1 MRALGEMFGRAGAR
15 GWYAARVAS
24 ASARG
29 GGFAFGGLRDR
40 VVRVGI
46 PKTGAH
52 AVSRNPSRHSSAGP
66 VARGAPQSRGFASA
80 GAPRDDRDATA
91 ETETRATNDPD
102 ASDAVETR
110 TGFSRTGTDA
120 STRRGAEAPE
130 PTAPRVPLDGTS
142 STETDGAHARKV
154 VQNTWWEALTMTP
167 VYAFRAAR
175 AKWASAPAVAA
186 AIDPGFDADAF
197 SRLAA
202 VGRDEVLRAYAANDM
217 SRVRAMCT
225 PAVFDAFQQSR
236 IEYERNNLALRYDRS
251 PSADEETRRDAPE
264 RENETPLDALDSEM
278 CSARLIDLRLARQE
292 DTFTGDPEDD
302 PVWVARRDRCRA
314 FVNGV
319 GSGAREATS
328 VGDGQTLA
336 PEKTKFDSLESAD
349 AKPLRLVATVF
360 VMDKTG
366 SRWSIEDTVNGTVG
380 ITEDLR
386 IQEWSF
392 TRDLPR
398 YWPSDEALE
407 TPWRVEHIG

>member
-1 MRALGEMFGRAGAR
+1 MRALGKMFGRAGAR
-15 GWYAARVAS
+15 GWYAARAVS
-24 ASARG
+24 ASARAAG
-29 GGFAFGGLRDR
+29 DAFE
-40 VVRVGI
+40 RVGI
-46 PKTGAH
+46 PRFVSH
-52 AVSRNPSRHSSAGP
+52 VVSRTTSSRPFSGP
-66 VARGAPQSRGFASA
+66 AARRPQPRPRGFASA
-80 GAPRDDRDATA
+80 GTPRDDRDATA
-91 ETETRATNDPD
+91 VETD
-102 ASDAVETR
+102 ASATGERDAVTASNAVETEKKAPV
-110 TGFSRTGTDA
+110 TDA
-120 STRRGAEAPE
+120 SPP
-130 PTAPRVPLDGTS
+130 PTPSPRVPLDGTS
-142 STETDGAHARKV
+142 STETDGVHAVKV

-167 VYAFRAAR
+167 VYAFRATR

-251 PSADEETRRDAPE
+251 PSADEETSASS
-264 RENETPLDALDSEM
+264 L

-328 VGDGQTLA
+328 VMSDGRTLA
-336 PEKTKFDSLESAD
+336 PELTKTKTKFDSLESAD

-360 VMDKTG
+360 AMDKTG

-407 TPWRVEHIG
+407 TPWRVEHVG

>member
-1 MRALGEMFGRAGAR
+1 MRALGKMFGRAGAR
-15 GWYAARVAS
+15 GWYAARAVS
-24 ASARG
+24 SSARAAG
-29 GGFAFGGLRDR
+29 DAF
-40 VVRVGI
+40 VIERVGI
-46 PKTGAH
+46 PRFVSH
-52 AVSRNPSRHSSAGP
+52 VVSRTTSSRPFSGP
-66 VARGAPQSRGFASA
+66 AARRPQPRPRGFASA
-80 GAPRDDRDATA
+80 GTPRDDRDATA
-91 ETETRATNDPD
+91 VETD
-102 ASDAVETR
+102 ASATGERDAVTASNAVETEKKAPV
-110 TGFSRTGTDA
+110 TDA
-120 STRRGAEAPE
+120 SPP
-130 PTAPRVPLDGTS
+130 PTPSPRVPLDGTS
-142 STETDGAHARKV
+142 STETDGVHAVKV

-167 VYAFRAAR
+167 VYAFRATR

-236 IEYERNNLALRYDRS
+236 IEYERNNLALRYDR
-251 PSADEETRRDAPE
+251 APE
-264 RENETPLDALDSEM
+264 RQNETPLDDPGSSASSL
-278 CSARLIDLRLARQE
+278 CTARLIDLRLARQE

-336 PEKTKFDSLESAD
+336 PEKTKTKTKFDSLESAD

-360 VMDKTG
+360 AMDKTG

-407 TPWRVEHIG
+407 TPWRVEHVG

>member
-1 MRALGEMFGRAGAR
+1 MRALGKMFGRAGAR
-15 GWYAARVAS
+15 GWYAARAVS
-24 ASARG
+24 ASARAAG
-29 GGFAFGGLRDR
+29 DAFGGPRAF
-40 VVRVGI
+40 VSVRVEI
-46 PKTGAH
+46 PRFVSH
-52 AVSRNPSRHSSAGP
+52 VVSRTTSSRPFSGP
-66 VARGAPQSRGFASA
+66 AARRPQPRPRGFASA
-80 GAPRDDRDATA
+80 GTPRDDRDATA
-91 ETETRATNDPD
+91 VETD
-102 ASDAVETR
+102 ASATGERDAVETEKKAPV
-110 TGFSRTGTDA
+110 TDA
-120 STRRGAEAPE
+120 AT
-130 PTAPRVPLDGTS
+130 PTPSPRVPLDGAS
-142 STETDGAHARKV
+142 STETDGVHAVKV

-167 VYAFRAAR
+167 VYAFRATR

-186 AIDPGFDADAF
+186 AIDPGFDADVF

-217 SRVRAMCT
+217 SRVREMCT

-236 IEYERNNLALRYDRS
+236 IEYERNNLALRYDRA
-251 PSADEETRRDAPE
+251 PSADEETSASDAPE

-292 DTFTGDPEDD
+292 DTFTGEPEDD

-328 VGDGQTLA
+328 VGDGRTLA
-336 PEKTKFDSLESAD
+336 PEKTKTKFDSLESAD

>member
-1 MRALGEMFGRAGAR
+1 MRALGKMFGRAGAR
-15 GWYAARVAS
+15 GWYAARAVS
-24 ASARG
+24 ASARAAG
-29 GGFAFGGLRDR
+29 DAFGGPRAF
-40 VVRVGI
+40 VSVRVEI
-46 PKTGAH
+46 PRFVSH
-52 AVSRNPSRHSSAGP
+52 VVSRTTSSRPFSGP
-66 VARGAPQSRGFASA
+66 AARRPQPRPRGFASA
-80 GAPRDDRDATA
+80 GTPRDDRDATA
-91 ETETRATNDPD
+91 VETD
-102 ASDAVETR
+102 ASATGERDAVETEKKAPV
-110 TGFSRTGTDA
+110 TDA
-120 STRRGAEAPE
+120 ST
-130 PTAPRVPLDGTS
+130 PTPSPRVPLDGVS
-142 STETDGAHARKV
+142 STETDGVHAVKV

-167 VYAFRAAR
+167 VYAFRATR

-186 AIDPGFDADAF
+186 AIDPGFDADVF

-217 SRVRAMCT
+217 SRVREMCT

-236 IEYERNNLALRYDRS
+236 IEYERNNLALRYDRA
-251 PSADEETRRDAPE
+251 PSADEETSASDAPE

-292 DTFTGDPEDD
+292 DTFTGEPEDD

-328 VGDGQTLA
+328 VGDGRTLA
-336 PEKTKFDSLESAD
+336 PEKTKTKTKFDSLESAD

>member
-1 MRALGEMFGRAGAR
+1 MGGPRAF
-15 GWYAARVAS
+15 
-24 ASARG
+24 
-29 GGFAFGGLRDR
+29 
-40 VVRVGI
+40 VGI
-46 PKTGAH
+46 PRFVSH
-52 AVSRNPSRHSSAGP
+52 VVSRTTSSRPFSGP
-66 VARGAPQSRGFASA
+66 AARRPQPRPRGFASA
-80 GAPRDDRDATA
+80 GTPRDDRDATA
-91 ETETRATNDPD
+91 VETD
-102 ASDAVETR
+102 ASATGERDAVTASNAVETEKKAPV
-110 TGFSRTGTDA
+110 TDA
-120 STRRGAEAPE
+120 ST
-130 PTAPRVPLDGTS
+130 PTPTTPRVPLDGTS
-142 STETDGAHARKV
+142 STETDGVHAVKV

-167 VYAFRAAR
+167 VYAFRATR

-251 PSADEETRRDAPE
+251 PSADEETSASS
-264 RENETPLDALDSEM
+264 L

-328 VGDGQTLA
+328 VMSDGRTLA
-336 PEKTKFDSLESAD
+336 PEKTKTKTKFDSLESAD

-360 VMDKTG
+360 AMDKTG

-407 TPWRVEHIG
+407 TPWRVEHVG

>member
-1 MRALGEMFGRAGAR
+1 MRALGKMFGRAGAR
-15 GWYAARVAS
+15 GWYAARAVS
-24 ASARG
+24 ASARAAG
-29 GGFAFGGLRDR
+29 DAFGGPRAF
-40 VVRVGI
+40 VSVRVEI
-46 PKTGAH
+46 PRFVSH
-52 AVSRNPSRHSSAGP
+52 VVSRTTSSRPFSGP
-66 VARGAPQSRGFASA
+66 AARRPQPRPRGFASA
-80 GAPRDDRDATA
+80 GTPRDDRDATA
-91 ETETRATNDPD
+91 VETD
-102 ASDAVETR
+102 ASATGERDAVETEKKAPV
-110 TGFSRTGTDA
+110 TDA
-120 STRRGAEAPE
+120 ST
-130 PTAPRVPLDGTS
+130 PTPSPRVPLDGTS
-142 STETDGAHARKV
+142 STETDGVHAVKV

-167 VYAFRAAR
+167 VYAFRATR

-186 AIDPGFDADAF
+186 AIDPGFDADVF

-217 SRVRAMCT
+217 SRVREMCT

-236 IEYERNNLALRYDRS
+236 IEYERNNLALRYDRA
-251 PSADEETRRDAPE
+251 PSADEGTSASDAPE

-292 DTFTGDPEDD
+292 DTFTGEPEDD

-328 VGDGQTLA
+328 VGDGRTLA
-336 PEKTKFDSLESAD
+336 PEKTKTKFDSLESAD

>member
-1 MRALGEMFGRAGAR
+1 MFGRAGAR
-15 GWYAARVAS
+15 GWYAARAVS
-24 ASARG
+24 ASVRAAG
-29 GGFAFGGLRDR
+29 DAFGGPRAFVSVR
-40 VVRVGI
+40 VVI
-46 PKTGAH
+46 PRFVSH
-52 AVSRNPSRHSSAGP
+52 VVSRTTSSRPFSGP
-66 VARGAPQSRGFASA
+66 AARRPQPRPRGFASA
-80 GAPRDDRDATA
+80 GTPRDDRDATA
-91 ETETRATNDPD
+91 VETD
-102 ASDAVETR
+102 ASATGERDAVTASNAVETEKKAPV
-110 TGFSRTGTDA
+110 TDA
-120 STRRGAEAPE
+120 SP
-130 PTAPRVPLDGTS
+130 PTPPTPSPRVPLDGTS
-142 STETDGAHARKV
+142 STETDGVHAVKV

-167 VYAFRAAR
+167 VYAFRATR

-202 VGRDEVLRAYAANDM
+202 LGRDEVLRAYAANDM
-217 SRVRAMCT
+217 RRVRAMCT

-236 IEYERNNLALRYDRS
+236 IEYERNNLALRYDRA
-251 PSADEETRRDAPE
+251 PSADEETRRDETPT
-264 RENETPLDALDSEM
+264 RENETLLESSASSL

-328 VGDGQTLA
+328 VMSDGQTLA
-336 PEKTKFDSLESAD
+336 PEKTKTKTKFDSLESAD

-360 VMDKTG
+360 AMDKTG

-407 TPWRVEHIG
+407 TPWRVEHVG

>member
-1 MRALGEMFGRAGAR
+1 
-15 GWYAARVAS
+15 
-24 ASARG
+24 
-29 GGFAFGGLRDR
+29 
-40 VVRVGI
+40 
-46 PKTGAH
+46 
-52 AVSRNPSRHSSAGP
+52 
-66 VARGAPQSRGFASA
+66 
-80 GAPRDDRDATA
+80 
-91 ETETRATNDPD
+91 
-102 ASDAVETR
+102 
-110 TGFSRTGTDA
+110 
-120 STRRGAEAPE
+120 
-130 PTAPRVPLDGTS
+130 
-142 STETDGAHARKV
+142 
-154 VQNTWWEALTMTP
+154 MTP
-167 VYAFRAAR
+167 VYAFRATR

-264 RENETPLDALDSEM
+264 RENETPLDALDGSSASSL

-292 DTFTGDPEDD
+292 DTLTGDPEDD

>member
-1 MRALGEMFGRAGAR
+1 MRALGKMFGRAGAR
-15 GWYAARVAS
+15 GWYAARGVS
-24 ASARG
+24 ASARAAG
-29 GGFAFGGLRDR
+29 DAFGGE
-40 VVRVGI
+40 RVGI
-46 PKTGAH
+46 PRFVSH
-52 AVSRNPSRHSSAGP
+52 VVSRTTSSRPFSGP
-66 VARGAPQSRGFASA
+66 AARRPQPRPRGFASA
-80 GAPRDDRDATA
+80 GTPRDDRDATA
-91 ETETRATNDPD
+91 VETD
-102 ASDAVETR
+102 ASATGERDAVTASNAVETEKKAPV
-110 TGFSRTGTDA
+110 TDA
-120 STRRGAEAPE
+120 ST
-130 PTAPRVPLDGTS
+130 PTPPTPPTPSPRVPLDGTS
-142 STETDGAHARKV
+142 STETDGVHAVKV

-167 VYAFRAAR
+167 VYAFRATR

-264 RENETPLDALDSEM
+264 RENETPLDGSSASSL

>member
-1 MRALGEMFGRAGAR
+1 MRALGKMFGRAGAR
-15 GWYAARVAS
+15 GWYAARGVS
-24 ASARG
+24 ASARAAG
-29 GGFAFGGLRDR
+29 DAFGGPRAF
-40 VVRVGI
+40 VSVRVEI
-46 PKTGAH
+46 PRFVSH
-52 AVSRNPSRHSSAGP
+52 VVSRTTSSRPFSGP
-66 VARGAPQSRGFASA
+66 AARRPQPRPRGFASA
-80 GAPRDDRDATA
+80 GTPRDDRDATA
-91 ETETRATNDPD
+91 VETD
-102 ASDAVETR
+102 ASATGERDAVETEKKAPV
-110 TGFSRTGTDA
+110 TDA
-120 STRRGAEAPE
+120 ST
-130 PTAPRVPLDGTS
+130 PTPSPRVPLDGTS
-142 STETDGAHARKV
+142 STETDGVHAVKV

-167 VYAFRAAR
+167 VYAFRATR

-186 AIDPGFDADAF
+186 AIDPGFDADVF

-217 SRVRAMCT
+217 SRVREMCT

-236 IEYERNNLALRYDRS
+236 IEYERNNLALRYDRA
-251 PSADEETRRDAPE
+251 PSADEETSASDAPE

-292 DTFTGDPEDD
+292 DTFTGEPEDD

-328 VGDGQTLA
+328 VGDGRTLA
-336 PEKTKFDSLESAD
+336 PEKTKTKFDSLESAD

>member
-80 GAPRDDRDATA
+80 GAPRDDRDTSA
-91 ETETRATNDPD
+91 ETETSATGERDVSN
-102 ASDAVETR
+102 AVDIETER
-110 TGFSRTGTDA
+110 SPTETDA
-120 STRRGAEAPE
+120 STPRDSGASPESPE

-142 STETDGAHARKV
+142 STETGGVHAKKV

-167 VYAFRAAR
+167 VYAFRATR
-175 AKWASAPAVAA
+175 AKWASSPAVRA

-202 VGRDEVLRAYAANDM
+202 AGRDEVLRAYAANDM
-217 SRVRAMCT
+217 SRVREMCT

-236 IEYERNNLALRYDRS
+236 IEYERNNLALRYDRA
-251 PSADEETRRDAPE
+251 PSADEETSASDAPE

-292 DTFTGDPEDD
+292 DTFTGEPEDD

-314 FVNGV
+314 FVNDV
-319 GSGAREATS
+319 GSGKLGEAL
-328 VGDGQTLA
+328 GGAD
-336 PEKTKFDSLESAD
+336 KFDSSLGESGD

-360 VMDKTG
+360 VMDKAG

-386 IQEWSF
+386 VQEWSF
-392 TRDLPR
+392 ARDLPR

-407 TPWRVEHIG
+407 TPWRVSHVG

>member
-1 MRALGEMFGRAGAR
+1 MRALGKMFGRAGAR
-15 GWYAARVAS
+15 GWYAARAVS
-24 ASARG
+24 ASARAAG
-29 GGFAFGGLRDR
+29 DAFGGPRAF
-40 VVRVGI
+40 VSVRVEI
-46 PKTGAH
+46 PRFVSH
-52 AVSRNPSRHSSAGP
+52 VVSRTTSSRPFSGP
-66 VARGAPQSRGFASA
+66 AARRPQPRPRGFASA
-80 GAPRDDRDATA
+80 GTPRDDRDATA
-91 ETETRATNDPD
+91 VETD
-102 ASDAVETR
+102 ASATGERDAVETEKKAPV
-110 TGFSRTGTDA
+110 TDA
-120 STRRGAEAPE
+120 ST
-130 PTAPRVPLDGTS
+130 PTPSPRVPLDGTS
-142 STETDGAHARKV
+142 STETDGVHAVKV

-167 VYAFRAAR
+167 VYAFRATR

-186 AIDPGFDADAF
+186 AIDPGFDADVF

-217 SRVRAMCT
+217 SRVREMCT

-236 IEYERNNLALRYDRS
+236 IEYERNNLALRYDRA
-251 PSADEETRRDAPE
+251 PSADEETSASDAPE

-292 DTFTGDPEDD
+292 DTFTGEPEDD

-328 VGDGQTLA
+328 VGDGRTLA
-336 PEKTKFDSLESAD
+336 PEKTQTTFESLESAD

>member
-29 GGFAFGGLRDR
+29 GGIARGGARDR
-40 VVRVGI
+40 VVRVGE
-46 PKTGAH
+46 TGDR
-52 AVSRNPSRHSSAGP
+52 AVSRTPARRFGGPSALRAL
-66 VARGAPQSRGFASA
+66 RSRGFASA

-110 TGFSRTGTDA
+110 TGFSPTGTDA
-120 STRRGAEAPE
+120 SPRRGAEAPE

-167 VYAFRAAR
+167 VYAFRATR

-197 SRLAA
+197 ARLAA

-217 SRVRAMCT
+217 RRVRAMCT
-225 PAVFDAFQQSR
+225 PTVFDAFQQSR
-236 IEYERNNLALRYDRS
+236 IEYERNNLALRYDRAAE
-251 PSADEETRRDAPE
+251 PRDEGDDDESFSSLCE
-264 RENETPLDALDSEM
+264 
-278 CSARLIDLRLARQE
+278 ARLIDVRLARQE
-292 DTFTGDPEDD
+292 DGSPGDPEDD

-314 FVNGV
+314 FVSDV
-319 GSGAREATS
+319 GSGKLGEAL
-328 VGDGQTLA
+328 LA
-336 PEKTKFDSLESAD
+336 AGGGADKFDSLESAD

-360 VMDKTG
+360 VMDKGG
-366 SRWSIEDTVNGTVG
+366 SAWSIEDKVDGTVG

-386 IQEWSF
+386 VQEWSF

-407 TPWRVEHIG
+407 TPWRVEHVG

>member
-80 GAPRDDRDATA
+80 GAPRDDRDTSA
-91 ETETRATNDPD
+91 ETETSATGERDVSN
-102 ASDAVETR
+102 AVDIETER
-110 TGFSRTGTDA
+110 SPTETDA
-120 STRRGAEAPE
+120 STPRDSGASPESPE

-142 STETDGAHARKV
+142 STETGGVHAKKV

-167 VYAFRAAR
+167 VYAFRATR
-175 AKWASAPAVAA
+175 AKWASSPAVRA

-202 VGRDEVLRAYAANDM
+202 AGRDEVLRAYAANDM
-217 SRVRAMCT
+217 RRVRLMCT
-225 PAVFDAFQQSR
+225 PEVFDAFQQSR
-236 IEYERNNLALRYDRS
+236 IEYERNNLALRYDRAAE
-251 PSADEETRRDAPE
+251 PRDEGDDDESFSSLCE
-264 RENETPLDALDSEM
+264 
-278 CSARLIDLRLARQE
+278 ARLIDVRLARQE
-292 DTFTGDPEDD
+292 DGSPGDPEDD

-314 FVNGV
+314 FVSDV
-319 GSGAREATS
+319 GSGKLGEAL
-328 VGDGQTLA
+328 LA
-336 PEKTKFDSLESAD
+336 AGGGADKFDSLESAD

-360 VMDKTG
+360 VMDKPG
-366 SRWSIEDTVNGTVG
+366 SVLSIEDTVNGTVG

-386 IQEWSF
+386 VQEWSF

-407 TPWRVEHIG
+407 TPWRVEHVG

>member
-1 MRALGEMFGRAGAR
+1 MFGRAGAR

-29 GGFAFGGLRDR
+29 GGIARGGARDR
-40 VVRVGI
+40 VVRVGE
-46 PKTGAH
+46 TGDR
-52 AVSRNPSRHSSAGP
+52 AVSRTPARRFGGPSALRAL
-66 VARGAPQSRGFASA
+66 RSRGFASA

-110 TGFSRTGTDA
+110 AGFSPTGTDA
-120 STRRGAEAPE
+120 STRRADAPE

-142 STETDGAHARKV
+142 STETDGARARKV

-167 VYAFRAAR
+167 VYAFRATR
-175 AKWASAPAVAA
+175 AKWAFAPAVAA

-197 SRLAA
+197 ARLAA

-217 SRVRAMCT
+217 RRVRAMCT
-225 PAVFDAFQQSR
+225 PTVFDAFQQSR
-236 IEYERNNLALRYDRS
+236 IEYERNNLALRYDRAAGPNAGAGADAADAADAS
-251 PSADEETRRDAPE
+251 SSALCE
-264 RENETPLDALDSEM
+264 
-278 CSARLIDLRLARQE
+278 ARLIDVRLARQE
-292 DTFTGDPEDD
+292 DGSAGDPEDD
-302 PVWVARRDRCRA
+302 PTWVARRDRCRA
-314 FVNGV
+314 FVNDV
-319 GSGAREATS
+319 ASGKIGEALR
-328 VGDGQTLA
+328 GANGRA
-336 PEKTKFDSLESAD
+336 AKFDSLESAD

-360 VMDKTG
+360 VMDKGG
-366 SRWSIEDTVNGTVG
+366 SAWSIEDKVDGTVG

-386 IQEWSF
+386 VQEWSF

-407 TPWRVEHIG
+407 TPWRVEHVG

>member
-1 MRALGEMFGRAGAR
+1 MRALGKMFGRAGAR
-15 GWYAARVAS
+15 GWYAARAVS
-24 ASARG
+24 ASVRAAG
-29 GGFAFGGLRDR
+29 DAFGGPRAF
-40 VVRVGI
+40 VSVRVEI
-46 PKTGAH
+46 PRFVSH
-52 AVSRNPSRHSSAGP
+52 VVSRTTSSRPFSGP
-66 VARGAPQSRGFASA
+66 AARRPQPRPRGFASA
-80 GAPRDDRDATA
+80 GTPRDDRDATA
-91 ETETRATNDPD
+91 VETD
-102 ASDAVETR
+102 ASATGERDAVETEKKAPV
-110 TGFSRTGTDA
+110 TDA
-120 STRRGAEAPE
+120 ST
-130 PTAPRVPLDGTS
+130 PTPSPRVPLDGTS
-142 STETDGAHARKV
+142 STETDGVHAVKV

-167 VYAFRAAR
+167 VYAFRATR

-186 AIDPGFDADAF
+186 AIDPGFDADVF

-217 SRVRAMCT
+217 SRVREMCT

-236 IEYERNNLALRYDRS
+236 IEYERNNLALRYDRA
-251 PSADEETRRDAPE
+251 PSADEETSASDAPE

-292 DTFTGDPEDD
+292 DTFTGEPEDD

-336 PEKTKFDSLESAD
+336 PEKTKTKFDSLESAD

>member
-1 MRALGEMFGRAGAR
+1 MRALGKMFGRAGAR
-15 GWYAARVAS
+15 GWYAARGVS
-24 ASARG
+24 ASARAAG
-29 GGFAFGGLRDR
+29 DAFGGE
-40 VVRVGI
+40 RVGI
-46 PKTGAH
+46 PRFVSH
-52 AVSRNPSRHSSAGP
+52 VVSRTTSSRPFSGP
-66 VARGAPQSRGFASA
+66 AARRPQPRPRGFASA
-80 GAPRDDRDATA
+80 GTPRDDRDATA
-91 ETETRATNDPD
+91 VETD
-102 ASDAVETR
+102 ASATGERDAVETEKKAPV
-110 TGFSRTGTDA
+110 TDA
-120 STRRGAEAPE
+120 ST
-130 PTAPRVPLDGTS
+130 PTPSPRVPLDGTS
-142 STETDGAHARKV
+142 STETDGVHAVKV

-167 VYAFRAAR
+167 VYAFRATR

-264 RENETPLDALDSEM
+264 RENETPLDALDGSSASSL

-292 DTFTGDPEDD
+292 DGSPGDPEDD

-314 FVNGV
+314 FVSDV
-319 GSGAREATS
+319 GSGKLGEAL
-328 VGDGQTLA
+328 LA
-336 PEKTKFDSLESAD
+336 AGGGADKFDSLESAD

-360 VMDKTG
+360 VMDKPG
-366 SRWSIEDTVNGTVG
+366 SVWSIEDTVNGTVG

-386 IQEWSF
+386 VQEWSF

-407 TPWRVEHIG
+407 TPWRVEHVG

>member
-1 MRALGEMFGRAGAR
+1 MRALGKMFGRAGAR
-15 GWYAARVAS
+15 GWYAARGVS
-24 ASARG
+24 ASARAAG
-29 GGFAFGGLRDR
+29 DAFGGPRAF
-40 VVRVGI
+40 VSVRVEI
-46 PKTGAH
+46 PRFVSH
-52 AVSRNPSRHSSAGP
+52 VVSRTTSSRPFSGP
-66 VARGAPQSRGFASA
+66 AARRPQPRPRGFASA
-80 GAPRDDRDATA
+80 GTPRDDRDATA
-91 ETETRATNDPD
+91 VETD
-102 ASDAVETR
+102 ASATGERDAVETEKKAPV
-110 TGFSRTGTDA
+110 TYA
-120 STRRGAEAPE
+120 ST
-130 PTAPRVPLDGTS
+130 PTPSPRVPLDGTS
-142 STETDGAHARKV
+142 STETDGVHAVKV

-167 VYAFRAAR
+167 VYAFRATR

-186 AIDPGFDADAF
+186 AIDPGFDADVF

-217 SRVRAMCT
+217 SRVREMCT

-236 IEYERNNLALRYDRS
+236 IEYERNNLALRYDRA
-251 PSADEETRRDAPE
+251 PSADEETSASDAPE

-292 DTFTGDPEDD
+292 DTFTGEPEDD

-328 VGDGQTLA
+328 VGDGRTLA
-336 PEKTKFDSLESAD
+336 PEKTKTKFDSLESAD

>member
-1 MRALGEMFGRAGAR
+1 MRALGKMFGRAGAR
-15 GWYAARVAS
+15 GWYAARAVS
-24 ASARG
+24 ASARAAGDALG
-29 GGFAFGGLRDR
+29 GPRAF
-40 VVRVGI
+40 VSERVGI
-46 PKTGAH
+46 PRFVSH
-52 AVSRNPSRHSSAGP
+52 VVSRTTSSRPFSGP
-66 VARGAPQSRGFASA
+66 AARRPQPRPRGFASA
-80 GAPRDDRDATA
+80 GTPRDDRDATA
-91 ETETRATNDPD
+91 VETD
-102 ASDAVETR
+102 ASATGERDAVTASNAVETEKKAPV
-110 TGFSRTGTDA
+110 TDA
-120 STRRGAEAPE
+120 ST
-130 PTAPRVPLDGTS
+130 PTPPTPSPRVPLDGTS
-142 STETDGAHARKV
+142 STETDGVHAVKV

-167 VYAFRAAR
+167 VYAFRATR

-251 PSADEETRRDAPE
+251 PSADEETRRDDPGSSASS
-264 RENETPLDALDSEM
+264 L

-328 VGDGQTLA
+328 VMSDGQTLA
-336 PEKTKFDSLESAD
+336 PEKTKTKTKFDSLESAD

-360 VMDKTG
+360 AMDKTG

-407 TPWRVEHIG
+407 TPWRVEHVG